1 MKTQSGSVT
10 VEMVLLAPVLM
21 LLILFGVYASRASES
36 LVQVRHAADQAARSA
51 SKVSRGRV
59 QSVANDVANRT
70 LNNSGTSCINF
81 AVSTAVIEQ
90 GSNSAVRVRV
100 ECTIKT
106 QGLVLLGIS
115 ERQVSATSTEVIDRW
130 RVET

>member
-70 LNNSGTSCINF
+70 LNNSGTSCVDF
-81 AVSTAVIEQ
+81 AVSTAVIDQ
-90 GSNSAVRVRV
+90 GSNSAVRVKV

-106 QGLVLLGIS
+106 QGLALLGVS
-115 ERQVSATSTEVIDRW
+115 ERRVSATSTEVLDRW

>member
-21 LLILFGVYASRASES
+21 LLILFGVYVSRASES

-70 LNNSGTSCINF
+70 LNNSGTSCVDF
-81 AVSTAVIEQ
+81 AVSTTVIDQ
-90 GSNSAVRVRV
+90 GSNSAVRVKV

-106 QGLVLLGIS
+106 QGLALLGVS
-115 ERQVSATSTEVIDRW
+115 ERRVSATSTEVLDRW

>member
-1 MKTQSGSVT
+1 MKTQSGSVA
-10 VEMVLLAPVLM
+10 VEMVLLTPVLM

-70 LNNSGTSCINF
+70 LNNSGTSCVDF
-81 AVSTAVIEQ
+81 AVSTAVIDQ
-90 GSNSAVRVRV
+90 GSNSAVRVKV

-106 QGLVLLGIS
+106 QGLALLGVS
-115 ERQVSATSTEVIDRW
+115 ERRVSATSTEVLDRW

>member
-1 MKTQSGSVT
+1 MKTQSGSVA

-36 LVQVRHAADQAARSA
+36 LIQVRHAADQAARSA

-70 LNNSGTSCINF
+70 LNNSGTSCVDF
-81 AVSTAVIEQ
+81 AVSTTVIDQ
-90 GSNSAVRVRV
+90 GSNSAVRVKV

-106 QGLVLLGIS
+106 QGLALLGVS
-115 ERQVSATSTEVIDRW
+115 ERRVSATSTEVLDRW

>member
-21 LLILFGVYASRASES
+21 LLILFGVFASRASES
-36 LVQVRHAADQAARSA
+36 LMQVRHAADQAARSA

-70 LNNSGTSCINF
+70 LNNSGTSCVDF
-81 AVSTAVIEQ
+81 AVSTAVIDQ
-90 GSNSAVRVRV
+90 GSNSAVRVKV

-106 QGLVLLGIS
+106 QGLALLGVS
-115 ERQVSATSTEVIDRW
+115 ERRVSATSTEVLDRW

>member
-10 VEMVLLAPVLM
+10 VEMVLLTPVLM

-70 LNNSGTSCINF
+70 LNNSGTSCVDF
-81 AVSTAVIEQ
+81 AVSTAVIDQ
-90 GSNSAVRVRV
+90 GSNTAVRVKV

-106 QGLVLLGIS
+106 QGLALLGVP
-115 ERQVSATSTEVIDRW
+115 ERRVSATSTEVLDRW

>member
-1 MKTQSGSVT
+1 MKTQSGSVS

-70 LNNSGTSCINF
+70 LNNSGTSCVDF
-81 AVSTAVIEQ
+81 AVSTTVIDQ
-90 GSNSAVRVRV
+90 GSNSAVRVKV

-106 QGLVLLGIS
+106 QGLTLLEVS
-115 ERQVSATSTEVIDRW
+115 ERRVSATSTEVLDRW

>member
-1 MKTQSGSVT
+1 MKSQSGSVT

-70 LNNSGTSCINF
+70 LNNSGTSCVDF
-81 AVSTAVIEQ
+81 AVSTAVIDQ
-90 GSNSAVRVRV
+90 GSNTAVRVKV

-106 QGLVLLGIS
+106 QGLALLGVP
-115 ERQVSATSTEVIDRW
+115 ERRVSATSTEVLDRW

>member
-36 LVQVRHAADQAARSA
+36 WVQVRHAADQAARSA
-51 SKVSRGRV
+51 SKVSRGRI

-70 LNNSGTSCINF
+70 LNNSGTSCVNF

-106 QGLVLLGIS
+106 QGLVLLGVS

>member
-1 MKTQSGSVT
+1 MKTQSGSVI

-70 LNNSGTSCINF
+70 LNNSGTSCVDF
-81 AVSTAVIEQ
+81 AVSTAVIDQ
-90 GSNSAVRVRV
+90 GSNSAVRVKV

-106 QGLVLLGIS
+106 QGLALLGVS
-115 ERQVSATSTEVIDRW
+115 ERRVSATSTEVLDRW

>member
-1 MKTQSGSVT
+1 MKTQSGSVA

-36 LVQVRHAADQAARSA
+36 LAQVRHAADQAARSA

-70 LNNSGTSCINF
+70 LNNSGTSCVDF
-81 AVSTAVIEQ
+81 AVSTAVIDQ
-90 GSNSAVRVRV
+90 GSNSAVRVKV

-106 QGLVLLGIS
+106 QGLALLGVS
-115 ERQVSATSTEVIDRW
+115 ERRVSATSTEVLDRW

>member
-70 LNNSGTSCINF
+70 LNNSGTSCIDF

-90 GSNSAVRVRV
+90 GINSAVRVKV

-106 QGLVLLGIS
+106 QGLVLLGVS
-115 ERQVSATSTEVIDRW
+115 ERQVSSTSTEVIDRW

>member
-1 MKTQSGSVT
+1 
-10 VEMVLLAPVLM
+10 MVLLAPVLM

-70 LNNSGTSCINF
+70 LNNSGTSCIDF

-90 GSNSAVRVRV
+90 GSNSAVRVKV

-106 QGLVLLGIS
+106 QGLVLLGVS

>member
-10 VEMVLLAPVLM
+10 VEMVFLAPVLM

-70 LNNSGTSCINF
+70 LNNSGTSCVDF
-81 AVSTAVIEQ
+81 AVSTAVIDQ
-90 GSNSAVRVRV
+90 GSNSAVRVKV

-106 QGLVLLGIS
+106 QGLALLGVS
-115 ERQVSATSTEVIDRW
+115 ERRVSATSTEVLDRW

>member
-70 LNNSGTSCINF
+70 LNNSGTSCVDF
-81 AVSTAVIEQ
+81 AVSTAVIDQ
-90 GSNSAVRVRV
+90 GSNTAVRVKV

-106 QGLVLLGIS
+106 QGLALLGVS
-115 ERQVSATSTEVIDRW
+115 ERRVSATSTEVLDRW

>member
-1 MKTQSGSVT
+1 MKSQSGSVT

-70 LNNSGTSCINF
+70 INNSGTSCVDF
-81 AVSTAVIEQ
+81 AVSTAVIDQ
-90 GSNSAVRVRV
+90 GSNSAVRVKV

-106 QGLVLLGIS
+106 QGLALLGVS
-115 ERQVSATSTEVIDRW
+115 ERRVSATSTEVLDRW

>member
-1 MKTQSGSVT
+1 MKTQSGSVA

-36 LVQVRHAADQAARSA
+36 LAQVRHAADQAARSA

-70 LNNSGTSCINF
+70 LNNSGTSCADF
-81 AVSTAVIEQ
+81 AVSTTVIDQ
-90 GSNSAVRVRV
+90 GSNSAVRVKV

-106 QGLVLLGIS
+106 QGLALLGVS
-115 ERQVSATSTEVIDRW
+115 ERRVSATSTEVLDRW

>member
-70 LNNSGTSCINF
+70 LNNSGTSCVDF
-81 AVSTAVIEQ
+81 AVSTTVIDQ
-90 GSNSAVRVRV
+90 GSNSAVRVKV

-106 QGLVLLGIS
+106 QGLELLGVS
-115 ERQVSATSTEVIDRW
+115 ERRVSATSTEVLDRW

>member
-1 MKTQSGSVT
+1 MKTHSGSVA
-10 VEMVLLAPVLM
+10 VEMVILAPVLM

-51 SKVSRGRV
+51 STVSRGRV

-70 LNNSGTSCINF
+70 LNNSGTSCVDF
-81 AVSTAVIEQ
+81 AVSTAVIDQ
-90 GSNSAVRVRV
+90 GSNSAVRVKV

-106 QGLVLLGIS
+106 QGLALLGVS
-115 ERQVSATSTEVIDRW
+115 ERRVSATSTEVLDRW

>member
-36 LVQVRHAADQAARSA
+36 LMQVRHAADQAARSA

-70 LNNSGTSCINF
+70 LNNSGTSCVDF
-81 AVSTAVIEQ
+81 AVSTAVIDQ
-90 GSNSAVRVRV
+90 GSNSAVRVKI

-106 QGLVLLGIS
+106 QGLALLGVS
-115 ERQVSATSTEVIDRW
+115 ERRVSATSTEVLDRW

>member
-59 QSVANDVANRT
+59 QSVANDVASRT
-70 LNNSGTSCINF
+70 LNNSGTSCIDF

-90 GSNSAVRVRV
+90 GNNSAVRVKV

-106 QGLVLLGIS
+106 QGLVLLGVS

>member
-1 MKTQSGSVT
+1 MKTQSGSVA

-70 LNNSGTSCINF
+70 LNNSGTSCVDF
-81 AVSTAVIEQ
+81 AVSTAVIDQ
-90 GSNSAVRVRV
+90 DSNTAVRVKV

-106 QGLVLLGIS
+106 QGLALLGVS
-115 ERQVSATSTEVIDRW
+115 ERRVSATSTEVLDRW

>member
-59 QSVANDVANRT
+59 QSVANDVANGT
-70 LNNSGTSCINF
+70 LNNIGTSCVDF
-81 AVSTAVIEQ
+81 AVSTAVIDQ
-90 GSNSAVRVRV
+90 GSNSAVRVKV

-106 QGLVLLGIS
+106 QGLALLVVS
-115 ERQVSATSTEVIDRW
+115 ERRVSATSTEVLDRW

>member
-36 LVQVRHAADQAARSA
+36 LAQVRHAADQAARSA

-59 QSVANDVANRT
+59 QSVANDVAHRT
-70 LNNSGTSCINF
+70 LNNSGTSCVDF
-81 AVSTAVIEQ
+81 AVSTAVIDQ
-90 GSNSAVRVRV
+90 GSNSAVRVKV
-100 ECTIKT
+100 ECTIET
-106 QGLVLLGIS
+106 HGLALLGVS
-115 ERQVSATSTEVIDRW
+115 ERRVSATSTEVLDRW

>member
-1 MKTQSGSVT
+1 MKTQSGSVA

-70 LNNSGTSCINF
+70 LNNSGTSCVDF
-81 AVSTAVIEQ
+81 AVSTAVIDQ
-90 GSNSAVRVRV
+90 GSNSAVRVKV
-100 ECTIKT
+100 ECTIET
-106 QGLVLLGIS
+106 QGLALLGVS
-115 ERQVSATSTEVIDRW
+115 ERRVSATSTEVLDRW

>member
-70 LNNSGTSCINF
+70 LNNSGTSCLDF

-90 GSNSAVRVRV
+90 GSNSAVRVKV

-106 QGLVLLGIS
+106 QGLILLGVS

>member
-70 LNNSGTSCINF
+70 LNNSGTSCVDF
-81 AVSTAVIEQ
+81 AVSTAVIDQ
-90 GSNSAVRVRV
+90 GSNSAVRVKV
-100 ECTIKT
+100 ECTIET
-106 QGLVLLGIS
+106 QGLALLGVS
-115 ERQVSATSTEVIDRW
+115 ERRVSATSTEVLDRW

>member
-1 MKTQSGSVT
+1 MKTQFGSVT

-70 LNNSGTSCINF
+70 LNNSGTSCVDF
-81 AVSTAVIEQ
+81 AVSTAVIDQ
-90 GSNSAVRVRV
+90 GSNSAVRVKV

-106 QGLVLLGIS
+106 QGLELLGVS
-115 ERQVSATSTEVIDRW
+115 ERRVSATSTEVLDRW

>member
-36 LVQVRHAADQAARSA
+36 LMQVRHAADQAARSA

-70 LNNSGTSCINF
+70 LNNSGTSCVDF
-81 AVSTAVIEQ
+81 AVSTAVIDQ
-90 GSNSAVRVRV
+90 GSNSAVRVKV

-106 QGLVLLGIS
+106 QGLALLGVS
-115 ERQVSATSTEVIDRW
+115 ERRVSATSTEVLDRW

>member
-1 MKTQSGSVT
+1 MKTQSGSVA

-70 LNNSGTSCINF
+70 LNNSGTSCVDF
-81 AVSTAVIEQ
+81 AVSTAVIDQ
-90 GSNSAVRVRV
+90 GSNSAVRVKV
-100 ECTIKT
+100 GCTIKT
-106 QGLVLLGIS
+106 QGLALLGVS
-115 ERQVSATSTEVIDRW
+115 ERRVSATSTEVLDRW

>member
-1 MKTQSGSVT
+1 MKSQSGSVT

-70 LNNSGTSCINF
+70 LNNSGTSCVDF
-81 AVSTAVIEQ
+81 AVSTAVIDK
-90 GSNSAVRVRV
+90 GSNTAVRVKV
-100 ECTIKT
+100 ECTIKA
-106 QGLVLLGIS
+106 QGLTLLGVS
-115 ERQVSATSTEVIDRW
+115 ERRVSATSTEVLDRW

>member
-1 MKTQSGSVT
+1 MKTQSGSIT
-10 VEMVLLAPVLM
+10 VEMVLLTPVLM

-70 LNNSGTSCINF
+70 LNNSGTSCVDF
-81 AVSTAVIEQ
+81 AVSTAVIDQ
-90 GSNSAVRVRV
+90 GSNSAVRVKV
-100 ECTIKT
+100 ECTIET
-106 QGLVLLGIS
+106 QGLALLGVS
-115 ERQVSATSTEVIDRW
+115 ERRVSATSTEVLDRW

>member
-59 QSVANDVANRT
+59 QSVANDVASRT
-70 LNNSGTSCINF
+70 LNNSGTSCFDF

-90 GSNSAVRVRV
+90 GNNSAVRVKV

-106 QGLVLLGIS
+106 QGLVLLGVS

>member
-1 MKTQSGSVT
+1 MKTQSGSVA

-70 LNNSGTSCINF
+70 LNNSGTSCVDF
-81 AVSTAVIEQ
+81 AVSTAFIYQ
-90 GSNSAVRVRV
+90 GSNSAVRVKV

-106 QGLVLLGIS
+106 QGLALLGVS
-115 ERQVSATSTEVIDRW
+115 ERRVSATSTEVLDRW

>member
-70 LNNSGTSCINF
+70 LNNSGTSCVDF
-81 AVSTAVIEQ
+81 AVSTAVIDQ
-90 GSNSAVRVRV
+90 SSNSAVRVKV

-106 QGLVLLGIS
+106 QGLALLGVS
-115 ERQVSATSTEVIDRW
+115 ERRVSATSTEVLDRW